1 MIRQLIYLG
10 FVVFIVVWLGLLYYV
25 FVQSDG
31 TKSLT
36 QLEQNIAKNVY
47 SKFSRSKG
55 PPVSAV
61 EEQEEEPVAEELEEA
76 PEVAAVA
83 LDPEAEANQRL
94 AKLVRKEKRVRKP
107 RNSNALPAGSI
118 KGLNLANQHDRYE
131 DQDTLVPPAPLA
143 EIERNLT
150 FYLHTLHTR
159 LKALAGPHVDAVDVW
174 EEYLDTTKSL
184 LMVWDEQ
191 NKHRFPRARNDRS
204 IFVSL
209 GTYRDPYCPM
219 TLKSLYAQ
227 AKHPERLYIG
237 LLQQNCFEKK
247 CRTGVLVGG
256 KVEDMTT
263 DMNCYTEFCNSP
275 EGIRSN
281 ACNTGQIRLFNVNE
295 SESLGPYMA
304 RYLGAKFYRG
314 EQYYL
319 QIDSHSEFVPSWDD
333 KLIKMVDDADALKPV
348 ISTYPP
354 DSGHNWRDTI
364 GGWVRRLSPH
374 FAARASL
381 GLRRQRGLL
390 LAAPTAAVPCPY
402 SP

>member
-1 MIRQLIYLG
+1 MIRNLIYLA
-10 FVVFIVVWLGLLYYV
+10 FVLFIVVWVGLLYFV
-25 FVQSDG
+25 FMHSNG
-31 TKSLT
+31 TKSLSE
-36 QLEQNIAKNVY
+36 LEQNIAKNVY
-47 SKFSRSKG
+47 SKFSRANG
-55 PPVSAV
+55 PPQHSTIV
-61 EEQEEEPVAEELEEA
+61 EEQPVEEKVAEEAL
-76 PEVAAVA
+76 PDSGG
-83 LDPEAEANQRL
+83 LDPETEANQRL
-94 AKLVRKEKRVRKP
+94 ARLVRKEKRARKP
-107 RNSNALPAGSI
+107 RDPNALPAGSI
-118 KGLNLANQHDRYE
+118 KGLNLAFQHARYE
-131 DQDTLVPPAPLA
+131 DHEELVPPAPLA
-143 EIERNLT
+143 EIEKNLT
-150 FYLHTLHTR
+150 FYLHTLHSR
-159 LKALAGPHVDAVDVW
+159 LKALSGPHVDAVDVW

-191 NKHRFPRARNDRS
+191 NKHRFPRARDDRT

-227 AKHPERLYIG
+227 AAHPERLYIG

-256 KVEDMTT
+256 KVEDMST
-263 DMNCYTEFCNSP
+263 DMNCYTEFCQSP

-319 QIDSHSEFVPSWDD
+319 QIDSHSEFVKSWDD
-333 KLIKMVDDADALKPV
+333 KLIKMVEDADALKPV
-348 ISTYPP
+348 ISCYPP

-364 GGWVRRLSPH
+364 G
-374 FAARASL
+374 A
-381 GLRRQRGLL
+381 
-390 LAAPTAAVPCPY
+390 
-402 SP
+402 